1 MELKKLPDITFA
13 ERDPTVIELNIVGTV
28 EGFLDRKLARADPL
42 RLYLM
47 GLETIII
54 QQRELID
61 HDAKMNLLAFAEGDF
76 LEHHGVLVDTERLGA
91 AAATVTLQLTLSAVR
106 ETATT
111 IPAGTRATAGDGI
124 YFAVDETAVIPA
136 GETTITVGA
145 TCTETGIKGNGYA
158 AGEIKTLTDP
168 VPFVA
173 AVTNITTSEGG
184 ADREKDDDYR
194 SRIQEAPERFSVAGP
209 SGAYEYFAKAT
220 NPLITDVKAKNGGP
234 GIVNVYVLLQ
244 GGELPGEE
252 ILAAVDEV
260 LTSDKI
266 RPLTDN
272 VHVLSPTA
280 VNYDVN
286 VKYWVSREDATELV
300 SIQAAVEKAVHDY
313 VGWQKAKMGRDINPT
328 ELYYRIREA
337 GAKRAEI
344 NKPLFTSVDD
354 ASVAIAENVTVNLE
368 GLEDD

>member
-13 ERDPTVIELNIVGTV
+13 ERDPTAIELNIVGTV
-28 EGFLDRKLARADPL
+28 EKYLDRTLARADPL

-47 GLETIII
+47 GLEAIII
-54 QQRELID
+54 QQREIID
-61 HDAKMNLLAFAEGDF
+61 RGAKMNLLAFAEGDF
-76 LEHHGVLVDTERLGA
+76 LEHHGVLVDTDRLEA
-91 AAATVTLQLTLSAVR
+91 TAATVTLRLTLSTAR
-106 ETATT
+106 EAATA
-111 IPAGTRATAGDGI
+111 IPAGTRATAGDGV
-124 YFAVDETAVIPA
+124 YFAIDDAAIIPA
-136 GETTITVGA
+136 GETSITVAA
-145 TCTETGIKGNGYA
+145 TCTETGTKGNGYV

-173 AVTNITTSEGG
+173 TVTNTTTSEGG

-220 NPLITDVKAKNGGP
+220 NPLIADVKAKNGGA
-234 GIVNVYVLLQ
+234 GVVNVYVLLQ

-252 ILAAVDEV
+252 ILAAVDET
-260 LTSDKI
+260 LSNDKI

-272 VHVLSPTA
+272 VNVLAPTA
-280 VNYDVN
+280 VDYDVN
-286 VKYWVSREDATELV
+286 VKYWVSRDDATELV
-300 SIQAAVEKAVHDY
+300 EIQNAVEKAVQDY
-313 VGWQKAKMGRDINPT
+313 VSWQKAKMGRDINPT

-344 NKPLFTSVDD
+344 TEPVFTAVNA

>member
-13 ERDPTVIELNIVGTV
+13 ERDPTAIELNIVGTV
-28 EGFLDRKLARADPL
+28 EEYLDRTLARADPL

-47 GLETIII
+47 GLEAIII
-54 QQRELID
+54 QQREIID
-61 HDAKMNLLAFAEGDF
+61 RGAKMNLLAFAEGDF
-76 LEHHGVLVDTERLGA
+76 LEHHGVLVDTDRLEA
-91 AAATVTLQLTLSAVR
+91 TAATVTLRLTLSAAR
-106 ETATT
+106 EAATA
-111 IPAGTRATAGDGI
+111 IPAGTRATAGDGV
-124 YFAVDETAVIPA
+124 YFAIDDAAIIPA
-136 GETTITVGA
+136 GETSITVAA
-145 TCTETGIKGNGYA
+145 TCTETGTKGNGYV

-173 AVTNITTSEGG
+173 TVTNTTTSEGG

-220 NPLITDVKAKNGGP
+220 NPLIADVKAKNGGA
-234 GIVNVYVLLQ
+234 GVVNVYVLLQ

-252 ILAAVDEV
+252 ILAAVDET
-260 LTSDKI
+260 LSNDKI

-272 VHVLSPTA
+272 VNVLAPTA
-280 VNYDVN
+280 VDYDVN
-286 VKYWVSREDATELV
+286 VKYWVSRDDATELV
-300 SIQAAVEKAVHDY
+300 EIQNAVEKAVQDY
-313 VGWQKAKMGRDINPT
+313 VSWQKAKMGRDINPT

-344 NKPLFTSVDD
+344 TEPVFTAVNA

>member
-13 ERDPTVIELNIVGTV
+13 ERDPTAIELNIVGTV
-28 EGFLDRKLARADPL
+28 EGYLDRTLARADPL

-47 GLETIII
+47 GLEAIII
-54 QQRELID
+54 QQREIID
-61 HDAKMNLLAFAEGDF
+61 RGAKMNLLAFAEGDF
-76 LEHHGVLVDTERLGA
+76 LEHHGVLVDTDRLEA
-91 AAATVTLQLTLSAVR
+91 TAATVTLRLTLSAAR
-106 ETATT
+106 EAATA
-111 IPAGTRATAGDGI
+111 IPAGTRVTAGDGV
-124 YFAVDETAVIPA
+124 YFAIDDAAIIPA
-136 GETTITVGA
+136 GGTSITVAA
-145 TCTETGIKGNGYA
+145 TCTETGTKGNGYV

-173 AVTNITTSEGG
+173 TVANTTTSEGG

-220 NPLITDVKAKNGGP
+220 NPLIADVKAKNGGA
-234 GIVNVYVLLQ
+234 GVVNVYVLLQ
-244 GGELPGEE
+244 GGKLPGEE
-252 ILAAVDEV
+252 ILAAVDET
-260 LTSDKI
+260 LSNDKI

-272 VHVLSPTA
+272 VNVLAPTA
-280 VNYDVN
+280 VDYDVN
-286 VKYWVSREDATELV
+286 VKYWVSRDDATELV
-300 SIQAAVEKAVHDY
+300 EIQNAVEKAVQDY
-313 VGWQKAKMGRDINPT
+313 VSWQKAKMGRDINPT

-344 NKPLFTSVDD
+344 TEPVFTAVNA
-354 ASVAIAENVTVNLE
+354 ASVAIAKNVTVNLE

>member
-13 ERDPTVIELNIVGTV
+13 ERDPTAIELNIVGTV
-28 EGFLDRKLARADPL
+28 EEYLDRKLARADPL

-47 GLETIII
+47 GLEAIII
-54 QQRELID
+54 QQREIID
-61 HDAKMNLLAFAEGDF
+61 RGAKMNLLAFAEGDF
-76 LEHHGVLVDTERLGA
+76 LEHHGVLVDTDRLEA
-91 AAATVTLQLTLSAVR
+91 TAATVTLCLTLSTAR
-106 ETATT
+106 EAATA
-111 IPAGTRATAGDGI
+111 IPAGTRATAGDGV
-124 YFAVDETAVIPA
+124 YFAIDDAAIIPA
-136 GETTITVGA
+136 GETSITVAA
-145 TCTETGIKGNGYA
+145 TCTETGTKGNGYV

-173 AVTNITTSEGG
+173 TVANTTTSEGG

-220 NPLITDVKAKNGGP
+220 NPLIADVKAKNGGA
-234 GIVNVYVLLQ
+234 GVVNVYVLLQ

-252 ILAAVDEV
+252 ILAAVDET
-260 LTSDKI
+260 LSNDKI

-272 VHVLSPTA
+272 VNVLAPTA
-280 VNYDVN
+280 VDYDVN
-286 VKYWVSREDATELV
+286 VKYWVSRDDATELV
-300 SIQAAVEKAVHDY
+300 EIQNAVEKAVQDY
-313 VGWQKAKMGRDINPT
+313 VSWQKAKMGRDINPT

-344 NKPLFTSVDD
+344 TEPVFTAVNA

>member
-13 ERDPTVIELNIVGTV
+13 ERDPTAIELNIVGTV
-28 EGFLDRKLARADPL
+28 EEYLDRTLARADPL

-47 GLETIII
+47 GLEAIII
-54 QQRELID
+54 QQREIID
-61 HDAKMNLLAFAEGDF
+61 RGAKMNLLAFAEGDF
-76 LEHHGVLVDTERLGA
+76 LEHHGVLVDTDRLEA
-91 AAATVTLQLTLSAVR
+91 TAATVTLRLTLSAAR
-106 ETATT
+106 EAATA
-111 IPAGTRATAGDGI
+111 IPAGTRATAGDGV
-124 YFAVDETAVIPA
+124 YFTIDDAAIIPA
-136 GETTITVGA
+136 GETSITVAA
-145 TCTETGIKGNGYA
+145 TCTETGTKGNGYV

-173 AVTNITTSEGG
+173 TVTNTTTSEGG
-184 ADREKDDDYR
+184 ANREKDDDYR

-220 NPLITDVKAKNGGP
+220 NPLIADVKAKNGGA
-234 GIVNVYVLLQ
+234 GVVNVYVLLQ

-252 ILAAVDEV
+252 ILAAVDET
-260 LTSDKI
+260 LSNDKI

-272 VHVLSPTA
+272 VNVLAPTA
-280 VNYDVN
+280 VDYDVN
-286 VKYWVSREDATELV
+286 VKYWVSRDDATELV
-300 SIQAAVEKAVHDY
+300 EIQNAVEKAVQDY
-313 VGWQKAKMGRDINPT
+313 VSWQKAKMGRDINPT

-344 NKPLFTSVDD
+344 TEPVFTAVNA